1 MEKGLT
7 KGTSRPG
14 ARPAKPLHK
23 KGTKYPKTIQTS
35 QLGVMSKAPV
45 VGGSGTEQREKVCVF
60 AASADP
66 PTHTLH
72 FWGDRGSY

>member
-7 KGTSRPG
+7 QGTSRPG
-14 ARPAKPLHK
+14 AGQSSRSLRKALNIPE
-23 KGTKYPKTIQTS
+23 TVQTS

-45 VGGSGTEQREKVCVF
+45 VGGSGAEQREKVCVF